1 MTEYIIETKDL
12 TKRFE
17 KDVAVNSVNMKI
29 ERGQIYGL
37 LGRNGAGKT
46 TTMCMLLNLSKPSS
60 GEINLFG
67 EDYRKHPKE
76 NYSKIG
82 SIIETPG
89 FYENLNAV
97 ENLKIIAKLR
107 GNYNRKTIDEV
118 LNLVCL
124 YDAKYK
130 KFKDFS
136 LGMKQRLGIAAAI
149 MHSPELLILDEPIN
163 GLDPVGIKE
172 IRALLKTLA
181 HDYGTTILISSHI
194 LSEIEHIADVI
205 GVMDHGNLIEELSK
219 EELEN
224 RLNKHADFKVSDIQ
238 LASEILKQSGFRENI
253 DFIVK
258 KTPENNTSI
267 RLFNHLDL
275 RDEINEK
282 FVKSG
287 IKVSELMLCEEN
299 LEEFFTRL
307 IGNDVRFS

>member
-1 MTEYIIETKDL
+1 
-12 TKRFE
+12 
-17 KDVAVNSVNMKI
+17 
-29 ERGQIYGL
+29 
-37 LGRNGAGKT
+37 
-46 TTMCMLLNLSKPSS
+46 
-60 GEINLFG
+60 
-67 EDYRKHPKE
+67 
-76 NYSKIG
+76 
-82 SIIETPG
+82 
-89 FYENLNAV
+89 
-97 ENLKIIAKLR
+97 
-107 GNYNRKTIDEV
+107 
-118 LNLVCL
+118 
-124 YDAKYK
+124 
-130 KFKDFS
+130 
-136 LGMKQRLGIAAAI
+136 MKQRLGIAAAI

-258 KTPENNTSI
+258 KTPENNASI

>member
-12 TKRFE
+12 TKRFG

-130 KFKDFS
+130 K
-136 LGMKQRLGIAAAI
+136 
-149 MHSPELLILDEPIN
+149 LILDEPIN

>member
-1 MTEYIIETKDL
+1 MGTVVRLEDYCKSFKSAEVLKNINL
-12 TKRFE
+12 TLESGKVIGLKGKNGSGKTMLMRAISGLILPTSGKVFINDRE
-17 KDVAVNSVNMKI
+17 LGK
-29 ERGQIYGL
+29 QISFPPSIGL
-37 LGRNGAGKT
+37 LIEN
-46 TTMCMLLNLSKPSS
+46 PSFIS
-60 GEINLFG
+60 
-67 EDYRKHPKE
+67 
-76 NYSKIG
+76 NY
-82 SIIETPG
+82 TG
-89 FYENLNAV
+89 FK
-97 ENLKIIAKLR
+97 NLKILASIQ
-107 GNYNRKTIDEV
+107 NRINDEEIKEAIRKV
-118 LNLVCL
+118 GL
-124 YDAKYK
+124 DPDDTRTFKKY
-130 KFKDFS
+130 S